1 MVGVGIGCPDC
12 PTTHDKTRKWCG
24 PRTEGSA
31 SARHLITRP
40 GLVQT
45 AVSAS
50 RFTKALARGIVRGSK
65 FRRPRNRPAMK
76 VAVVKERRA
85 HERRVAASPDSV
97 KQMVGMGLEPVV
109 ESGAGVDACFA
120 DAAYSAAGAT
130 IVGDAAAALAAADIV
145 LKVQRPLIGGAPG
158 GADGV
163 GEPGGTDELGLMKR
177 GAALI
182 GLLQPLRHPED
193 VAAYATAGITAFAM
207 ELMPRITRAQTMDVL
222 SSQANLAGYK
232 AVLDAAVEFGRAF
245 PMMMTAAG
253 TIKAARVLVMGAG
266 VAGLQAIA
274 TARRLG
280 AIVSASDVRAA
291 AKEQVESLGASFIS
305 VDDEAARAAETA
317 GGYAREMDEDYQR
330 RQREK
335 ITEALRRTDIV
346 ICTALVPGKR
356 APVLLTEA
364 MVAGM
369 APGSVIVDLAVDSGG
384 NVEGNRP
391 GEVAVTANGV
401 RIVGHLN
408 MPSRIAVD
416 ASQLYA
422 RNLLAFLALIVD
434 KEGHLRIDTSDEI
447 VKAALLT
454 LDGAVVNPA
463 FAAEPAAAAATTTG
477 TIPGATG

>member
-1 MVGVGIGCPDC
+1 
-12 PTTHDKTRKWCG
+12 
-24 PRTEGSA
+24 
-31 SARHLITRP
+31 
-40 GLVQT
+40 
-45 AVSAS
+45 
-50 RFTKALARGIVRGSK
+50 
-65 FRRPRNRPAMK
+65 MK
-76 VAVVKERRA
+76 VAIIKERRA
-85 HERRVAASPDSV
+85 YERRVAASPDSV
-97 KQMVGMGLEPVV
+97 KHMVGMGLEPVV
-109 ESGAGVDACFA
+109 ESGAGADSCFA

-130 IVGDAAAALAAADIV
+130 IAGDAAAALAAADIV
-145 LKVQRPLIGGAPG
+145 LKVQRPLIGGG
-158 GADGV
+158 G
-163 GEPGGTDELGLMKR
+163 DELGLMKR
-177 GAALI
+177 GAVLI

-193 VAAYATAGITAFAM
+193 AAAYAGAGIAAFAM

-305 VDDEAARAAETA
+305 VDEEAARAAETA
-317 GGYAREMDEDYQR
+317 GGYAREMDADYQR

-346 ICTALVPGKR
+346 ICTALIPGKR

-364 MVAGM
+364 MVVGM

-384 NVEGNRP
+384 NVEGSRP

-401 RIVGHLN
+401 KIVGHLN

-434 KEGHLRIDTSDEI
+434 KEGRLRIDTSDEI

-454 LDGAVVNPA
+454 LDGAIVNPA
-463 FAAEPAAAAATTTG
+463 VTAEPAAAA
-477 TIPGATG
+477 PGATQGTTTS